1 MKNKNKGF
9 TLIELLVVV
18 LIIGILSA
26 AALPRF
32 QTAIDKTHIIKY
44 VGLSAKIREAQEV
57 YYISNGKYTRDIAE
71 LDIDISDLC
80 EGILATKILYNCPS
94 DNVYIDANY
103 SNGAQDGAVRVV
115 FCPGVTNMSSNRT
128 ECNNKAILNL
138 YTYFEYGTVSPSKN
152 GKTICSALN
161 NSDRGK
167 RVCKSLKLS

>member
-1 MKNKNKGF
+1 MKVQNKGF

-18 LIIGILSA
+18 LIIGILA
-26 AALPRF
+26 ATALPKF
-32 QTAIDKTHIIKY
+32 QTAIDKSHVIKY
-44 VGLSAKIREAQEV
+44 VTLSAKIREAQEV
-57 YYISNGKYTRDIAE
+57 YYISNGKYTRDISE

-94 DNVYIDANY
+94 DNVYLDANF
-103 SNGAQDGAVRVV
+103 SNGSLDGAVRVV

-138 YTYFEYGTVSPSKN
+138 YTYFDYGTVAPTRN

-161 NSDRGK
+161 NSARGK
-167 RVCKSLKLS
+167 RVCQSLKLS